1 MSRPTR
7 NQQWVLAK
15 RPHGMISEAN
25 WKLQETPV
33 PPLADGEALV
43 QTLYLSCDP
52 TQRGWMEDRPSYMPP
67 VGLGEVM
74 RAGSIGRVV
83 ESRSPQLAAG
93 DLVEGMAGWQ
103 QYSVVRPGGPF
114 GGTKL
119 PAGLDPKLLMSV
131 LGVTGLTAYFGL
143 LDLGQPKAGET
154 VVVSGAA
161 GATGSIAGQIARVK
175 GCRVIG
181 IAGGK
186 DKCSWLTQQARFDAA
201 IDYKREDVAARLR
214 ELAPQGV
221 DVYFDNVGGEVLDA
235 VLAQIRMRARIVLCG
250 GISAYNE
257 VEPPPGPRNL
267 MNLVI
272 QRARM
277 EGFIVLDYAAKFG
290 AAREEL
296 KRWVDAGE
304 IAYQVDVAKGIER
317 APEALLRLFSG
328 KNLGKQL
335 VQVAE

>member
-1 MSRPTR
+1 MSRPTTNR
-7 NQQWVLAK
+7 QWVLVK

-25 WKLQETPV
+25 WKLQEAKV
-33 PPLADGEALV
+33 PALADGEALV

-52 TQRGWMEDRPSYMPP
+52 TQRGWIEDRPSYMPP
-67 VGLGEVM
+67 VGIGEVM

-83 ESRSPQLAAG
+83 ESRSPMLAPG

-103 QYSVVRPGGPF
+103 EYSVIQPGASF

-143 LDLGQPKAGET
+143 LDLGRPKAGET

-161 GATGSIAGQIARVK
+161 GATGSVAGQIARIQ
-175 GCRVIG
+175 GCRVVG

-186 DKCSWLTQQARFDAA
+186 DKCAWLTQQARFDAA

-221 DVYFDNVGGEVLDA
+221 DVYFDNVGGGILDA

-267 MNLVI
+267 MNLVV

-277 EGFIVLDYAAKFG
+277 EGFIVIDYAARFG

-304 IAYQVDVAKGIER
+304 IAYQVDVVKGIER

>member
-1 MSRPTR
+1 MPRT
-7 NQQWVLAK
+7 NKQWVLAK

-25 WKLQETPV
+25 WKFQEVPV
-33 PPLADGEALV
+33 PALGDGDVLV
-43 QTLYLSCDP
+43 ETLYLSCDP

-67 VGLGEVM
+67 VAIGEVM
-74 RAGSIGRVV
+74 RAGSVGRVI
-83 ESRSPQLAAG
+83 ESRAASLAPG

-103 QYSVVRPGGPF
+103 QYSVVKAGGPF
-114 GGTKL
+114 GATKL
-119 PAGLDPKLLMSV
+119 PAGTDPKLLMSV

-161 GATGSIAGQIARVK
+161 GATGSIAGQIARLS

-181 IAGGK
+181 IAGGPE
-186 DKCSWLTQQARFDAA
+186 KCAWLTKQARFDAA
-201 IDYKREDVAARLR
+201 IDYKRENVSARLR

-221 DVYFDNVGGEVLDA
+221 DVYFDNVGGDILDA
-235 VLAQIRMRARIVLCG
+235 VLEQIRMKARVVLCG

-257 VEPPPGPRNL
+257 VTPPPGPRNL

-272 QRARM
+272 QRGRM
-277 EGFIVLDYAAKFG
+277 EGFIVIDYAAKFG

-296 KRWVDAGE
+296 KRWLDAGE
-304 IAYQVDVAKGIER
+304 LVHQEDVVVGIER
-317 APEALLRLFSG
+317 APEALMRLFTG

-335 VQVAE
+335 IRVAD